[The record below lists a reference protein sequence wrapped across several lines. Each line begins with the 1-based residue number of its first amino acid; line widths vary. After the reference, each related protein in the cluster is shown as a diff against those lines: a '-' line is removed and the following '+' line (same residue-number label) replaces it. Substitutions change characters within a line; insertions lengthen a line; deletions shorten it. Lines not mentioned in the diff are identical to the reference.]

1 MCPGEISGVWVGGE
15 HYGCE
20 EGTGE
25 ALKLGLGGSGQAQDG
40 CIGVCAEEST
50 DMWQEVVRGCPV
62 HGAVVNDTVRT
73 QWVGGR
79 RIGDTCGEGEV
90 SGGRGS
96 SVEGEEDQSRMC
108 RDTGIGFLAAFTS
121 PVSPWAGCIMVRVL
135 WVEGPIHLV

>member
-40 CIGVCAEEST
+40 CIGVCAEESA
-50 DMWQEVVRGCPV
+50 DRCQEVVWGGPV

-79 RIGDTCGEGEV
+79 RIGDTSGEGVV
-90 SGGRGS
+90 SSIQGS
-96 SVEGEEDQSRMC
+96 SVDGEEEWLSCGGYQPSQSMDGWRHGQG
-108 RDTGIGFLAAFTS
+108 TLG
-121 PVSPWAGCIMVRVL
+121 
-135 WVEGPIHLV
+135 